1 MDAFTS
7 TILEKGLKGDSIALS
22 EAERLVEF
30 EGQGLMDLLHVA
42 GQVARR
48 YAGRRV
54 DLCTIINA
62 KSGWCSEDCR
72 FCAQSAHHNTNV
84 DVYPLLSTEQLVEAA
99 RKMDAEGVDRFGIV
113 TSGKGISDEDLQALT
128 RAIKEI
134 RRTTK
139 LEVCAS
145 LGILS
150 LKQLKDLKAAGL
162 ARYHH
167 NIETASSFYSRI
179 CSTHSYS
186 VREQAV
192 RNAQKTGLEVCC
204 GVIIGMGET
213 WQHRIEMAFALRDLD
228 PDSIPINILNPIKG
242 TALEKR
248 PLTPPLDVLKTIA
261 LFRFVN
267 PTKSLRYAGG
277 REVNMGDLQ
286 SLGLIYGLDGMMTG
300 NYLTTT
306 GREPRQDK
314 KMVKDLG
321 FAIAEELEA
330 DTNPIPAQYLQSSL
344 DLVPSPDHVV
354 CQLQQRL
361 FGRCGRQII

>member
-1 MDAFTS
+1 M
-7 TILEKGLKGDSIALS
+7 EKGLKGDSIALS
-22 EAERLVEF
+22 EAERLVEL

-48 YAGRRV
+48 HAGRRV

-84 DVYPLLSTEQLVEAA
+84 DAYPLLSTEQLVEAA

-150 LKQLKDLKAAGL
+150 LKQLNDLKAAGL

-248 PLTPPLDVLKTIA
+248 PLTSPLDVLKTIA

-330 DTNPIPAQYLQSSL
+330 DTNPIPAQFLHSSL
-344 DLVPSPDHVV
+344 DLVPSADHVV

-361 FGRCGRQII
+361 FGR

>member
-1 MDAFTS
+1 MDAFIS
-7 TILEKGLKGDSIALS
+7 TILKEGLKGDSIAWT

-30 EGQGLMDLLHVA
+30 EGQDLIDLLHAA
-42 GQVARR
+42 GHVARR
-48 YAGRRV
+48 HFGRTIN
-54 DLCTIINA
+54 LCTIVNA
-62 KSGWCSEDCR
+62 KSGRCSEDCK
-72 FCAQSAHHNTNV
+72 FCAQSAYHNTNV
-84 DVYPLLSTEQLVEAA
+84 DVYPLLSKEQLVEAA
-99 RKMDAEGVDRFGIV
+99 QKMDTEGMDRFGIV
-113 TSGKGISDEDLQALT
+113 TSGKGITSDEDLIT
-128 RAIKEI
+128 IIKAIKEI
-134 RRTTK
+134 KRTTR

-150 LKQLKDLKAAGL
+150 LKQLIDLKAAGL

-167 NIETASSFYSRI
+167 NIETALSFYDLI
-179 CSTHSYS
+179 CSTHTYS
-186 VREQAV
+186 VREETV
-192 RNAQKTGLEVCC
+192 RNAQKAGLEVCC
-204 GVIIGMGET
+204 GGIIGLGET

-242 TALEKR
+242 TALENR

-300 NYLTTT
+300 NYLTTM

-314 KMVKDLG
+314 KMVKDMG
-321 FAIAEELEA
+321 FAIRGE
-330 DTNPIPAQYLQSSL
+330 
-344 DLVPSPDHVV
+344 
-354 CQLQQRL
+354 
-361 FGRCGRQII
+361 

>member
-1 MDAFTS
+1 MDAFIS
-7 TILEKGLKGDSIALS
+7 TIMEKGLKGDSITWT
-22 EAERLVEF
+22 EAERLVEL
-30 EGQGLMDLLHVA
+30 EGQNLMDLLHVA
-42 GQVARR
+42 GHVARR
-48 YAGRRV
+48 HFGRRIN
-54 DLCTIINA
+54 LCTIVNA
-62 KSGWCSEDCR
+62 KSGRCSENCK
-72 FCAQSAHHNTNV
+72 FCAQSAHHNTSV
-84 DVYPLLSTEQLVEAA
+84 DVYPLLSKEQLVKAA

-113 TSGKGISDEDLQALT
+113 TSGKSITSDEDLRT
-128 RAIKEI
+128 IIRAIKEI
-134 RRTTK
+134 KRTTK

-150 LKQLKDLKAAGL
+150 PKKLKDLKTAGL

-167 NIETASSFYSRI
+167 NIETAPSFYDVV

-186 VREQAV
+186 VREETV
-192 RNAQKTGLEVCC
+192 RNAQKAGLEVCC
-204 GVIIGMGET
+204 GGIIGMGET
-213 WQHRIEMAFALRDLD
+213 WQHRIEMAFALKDLD

-286 SLGLIYGLDGMMTG
+286 SLALIYGLDSMMTG

-306 GREPRQDK
+306 GREPWQDK

-321 FAIAEELEA
+321 FAIKRE
-330 DTNPIPAQYLQSSL
+330 
-344 DLVPSPDHVV
+344 
-354 CQLQQRL
+354 
-361 FGRCGRQII
+361 